1 MALEIERKY
10 LDIDIPALRHRL
22 TVVGGQTTGAHFESN
37 RVFDTAGQELFH
49 SGRLLRLRC
58 QEWPGKTRYVL
69 TLKLPI
75 ALSPTDSRCKI
86 REERELSL
94 DDAAGLSA
102 ILEGLGYTEQA
113 RYEKVREVWLLSGV
127 EAALDILP
135 FGAALELEGAAD
147 MLDLAGNLLGLDKV
161 TISTKSYHELHQEW
175 RKRHDLPPDLSF
187 VFTAEQRTELR
198 KSLGLVAAKPA

>member
-22 TVVGGQTTGAHFESN
+22 TALGGQGTGAHFERN
-37 RVFDTAGQELFH
+37 QVFDTAGQDLFH

-58 QEWPGKTRYVL
+58 QEWPGKTRHVL
-69 TLKLPI
+69 TLKLPTV
-75 ALSPTDSRCKI
+75 LSPADSHCKI

-94 DDAAGLSA
+94 DDAADLSA
-102 ILEGLGYTEQA
+102 ILEGLGYTVQA

-135 FGAALELEGAAD
+135 FGTVLELEGTAD
-147 MLDLAGNLLGLDKV
+147 MLDHVGNLLGLDN
-161 TISTKSYHELHQEW
+161 TAISTKSYHELHQEW
-175 RKRHDLPPDLSF
+175 RKLHNLPPALSF
-187 VFTAEQRTELR
+187 VFTAERRMELR
-198 KSLGLVAAKPA
+198 KALGLAAAETV